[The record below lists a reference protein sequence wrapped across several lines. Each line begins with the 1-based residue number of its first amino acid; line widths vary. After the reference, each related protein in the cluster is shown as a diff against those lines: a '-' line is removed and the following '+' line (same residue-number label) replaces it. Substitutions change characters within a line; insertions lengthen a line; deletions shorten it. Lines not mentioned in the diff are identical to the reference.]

1 MLRTLCKDANA
12 GHLHGLWIELTEH
25 IQKYDVEDISRSIL
39 GLDHSRICACV
50 EFLSDLNVKR
60 NAADGRSD
68 WNTELRNAS
77 DLGCDEVYRLFIG
90 RPKVN
95 LYGLETTTAIGDG
108 NVNAYGVNKFEIMR
122 NLDAKRK
129 LVEAERKGPLK
140 R

>member
-1 MLRTLCKDANA
+1 M
-12 GHLHGLWIELTEH
+12 
-25 IQKYDVEDISRSIL
+25 
-39 GLDHSRICACV
+39 

-77 DLGCDEVYRLFIG
+77 DPRCDEVYRRFIG

-108 NVNAYGVNKFEIMR
+108 NVDAVRCQQVEIMR
-122 NLDAKRK
+122 NFMRNVNSSKPSARARSSAKNRSRRLPGRPMSIS
-129 LVEAERKGPLK
+129 LVVRARLQSAAQVPRRL
-140 R
+140 RW